1 MRNGS
6 RPPGAGRRVARS
18 RGATSGIVLIVL
30 GAWGALIPFIGPY
43 FNFSYTP
50 DKAWT
55 WSAARGWLEVFPGA
69 VVFVGGVLLLLSSS
83 RMTTLLGAWLAM
95 IGGAWF
101 VVGPQLNV
109 PLHLGSPGVPAGSET
124 GVRALESIAMF
135 YGLGAVIIFFGAVA
149 FGRLSVVSLRDV
161 HAAERRQEAAAEAA
175 PAVGN
180 ESSRGPVAQPTT
192 DRGPTERPTYA
203 SAADR
208 GEGTPP
214 AESAGP
220 GYEPGTPRGA
230 QYGGQYGGQHG
241 VENGTPASREGTVAD
256 R

>member
-83 RMTTLLGAWLAM
+83 RMTTLLGAWMAM

-101 VVGPQLNV
+101 VVGPQLAV

-124 GVRALESIAMF
+124 GLRALESIAMF

-175 PAVGN
+175 AAADR
-180 ESSRGPVAQPTT
+180 EPVREPGR
-192 DRGPTERPTYA
+192 DPVERPATATRPAEQPPYA
-203 SAADR
+203 STGYR
-208 GEGTPP
+208 GEGTQPP

-220 GYEPGTPRGA
+220 EYEPGTARSA
-230 QYGGQYGGQHG
+230 EY
-241 VENGTPASREGTVAD
+241 GTPTSHEVNTPTSHEANGR
-256 R
+256 

>member
-83 RMTTLLGAWLAM
+83 RMMTLLGAWLAM

-124 GVRALESIAMF
+124 GLRALESIAMF

-161 HAAERRQEAAAEAA
+161 HAAERRQEAAAESAA
-175 PAVGN
+175 VEREPEREPVR
-180 ESSRGPVAQPTT
+180 EPVARPSEYQGDAT
-192 DRGPTERPTYA
+192 RPT
-203 SAADR
+203 
-208 GEGTPP
+208 

-220 GYEPGTPRGA
+220 EYEPGAPRSAG
-230 QYGGQYGGQHG
+230 Y
-241 VENGTPASREGTVAD
+241 GTPTSHEANGR
-256 R
+256 